1 MTYRLTSDG
10 VLYEGE
16 TPVLYLSPTAEMA
29 NKRDAVGVLRS
40 RIAKLLNAGEPVEEK
55 LW

>member
-1 MTYRLTSDG
+1 MTYRMTSDG

-16 TPVLYLSPTAEMA
+16 IPVLYLSPTSEMA
-29 NKRDAVGVLRS
+29 NKRDAVVWLRL
-40 RIAKLLNAGEPVEEK
+40 RIMKLLNTGEPVEEK